1 MNFTKNIKYLAISV
15 VSIGTLY
22 LGYIQF
28 KNFQRRLHKLER
40 DVRVIQSN
48 IENTKRTEHFVE
60 NKPERRVT
68 FSPSTSN
75 ETTSAPVPT
84 QTSSV
89 KDISKNMNI
98 LETITI
104 EDDEIGAMSNEQLD
118 KLEAE
123 LENYE
128 TESEYDSTS
137 EDDDGE
143 EEEDTEVETTL
154 ESVVVHEPLKEI
166 HILNQY
172 IHLNDEELH
181 TEFSKNTCPELRD
194 LLKKCGLSSGGKK
207 EVLIQRLISHKKS
220 ISSITTNE

>member
-28 KNFQRRLHKLER
+28 KNFQRRLNKLER
-40 DVRVIQSN
+40 DVRVIQTN
-48 IENTKRTEHFVE
+48 IENTKRAEHFVE
-60 NKPERRVT
+60 SKPERRVT
-68 FSPSTSN
+68 FSPATNSTDVPVTTPSTS
-75 ETTSAPVPT
+75 
-84 QTSSV
+84 V
-89 KDISKNMNI
+89 KELTKNMNI

-104 EDDEIGAMSNEQLD
+104 EDEDIGAMSNEQLD

-137 EDDDGE
+137 EEEVEE
-143 EEEDTEVETTL
+143 EEEDVEPVTET
-154 ESVVVHEPLKEI
+154 VVDEPLKEI

-181 TEFSKNTCPELRD
+181 SEFSKNTCPELRD

-207 EVLIQRLISHKKS
+207 ETLIQRLISHKKS
-220 ISSITTNE
+220 ISTISSNE

>member
-28 KNFQRRLHKLER
+28 KNFQRRLNKLER
-40 DVRVIQSN
+40 EVRVIQSN
-48 IENTKRTEHFVE
+48 IENNKRTEHFVE
-60 NKPERRVT
+60 NKPERRVAT
-68 FSPSTSN
+68 VPEKTAPAP
-75 ETTSAPVPT
+75 TTTPV
-84 QTSSV
+84 V
-89 KDISKNMNI
+89 KKMNI

-137 EDDDGE
+137 EEEDDDVE
-143 EEEDTEVETTL
+143 EMEAPSVETTT
-154 ESVVVHEPLKEI
+154 VDEPLKEI

-172 IHLNDEELH
+172 IHLNDKELH
-181 TEFSKNTCPELRD
+181 SEFSKNTCAELRE
-194 LLKKCGLSSGGKK
+194 LLKKCSLSSGGKK

-220 ISSITTNE
+220 ITSISTNE

>member
-28 KNFQRRLHKLER
+28 KNFQRRLNKLER
-40 DVRVIQSN
+40 DVRVIQTN

-60 NKPERRVT
+60 NKPERRVS
-68 FSPSTSN
+68 FVPQ
-75 ETTSAPVPT
+75 TTDKTVSAPMSTETPT
-84 QTSSV
+84 V
-89 KDISKNMNI
+89 KNMNI